1 MQRRDFLQGGA
12 LLALVS
18 SCSRHRAPSEADSL
32 SEVVR
37 RIASGEVSAADYLKH
52 YLLRIDA
59 LDRAGPELRAVI
71 ELHARRDRL
80 AHALPSGLLHG
91 APVLIKDNIE
101 TADGMLTTAGSLA
114 LVDAPPPKRDA
125 FIVRRL
131 REAGALIFGKTNLS
145 EWANI
150 RSRDST
156 SGWSARGGLTRH
168 PRKAGY
174 NASGSSSGSAVAVA
188 AGLCAAA
195 VGTETNGS
203 IVSPASA
210 CGIVGLKP
218 TLGSLSRGGI
228 IPISHWQDTAGP
240 MTRTVRDAALMMEVM
255 AAHDPGDPLSSVP
268 PTGAVTGY
276 SSLFHAEVLRGKRL
290 GVVRELCGGHPGV
303 LARFDHV
310 LKLLRQA
317 GAEVVENVELPNQ
330 RAAAGLAW
338 RALLTEFRADLNAYL
353 RQRGGRVGSLQ
364 ALIAFN
370 REHAA
375 EEMPWFGQDLFEE
388 AEKRGTPEALA
399 EAAESRALARRLA
412 GPEGIDAA
420 LQSHRLDALICPTND
435 PTERIDLR
443 KGDADVRVACTP
455 AAVAGYPHLTLPMG
469 AVDGLP
475 LGFSFFGSAWSDP
488 LLLAL
493 GDALEAR
500 LAA

>member
-1 MQRRDFLQGGA
+1 M
-12 LLALVS
+12 LAVVS
-18 SCSRHRAPSEADSL
+18 SCSRSRAVSEADPL
-32 SEVVR
+32 AQAVR
-37 RIASGEVSAADYLKH
+37 RIAAGEVSAADYLKH
-52 YLLRIDA
+52 YLSRIAA

-71 ELHARRDRL
+71 ELHSRRERL
-80 AHALPSGLLHG
+80 ADARPSGLLHG

-114 LVDAPPPKRDA
+114 LMDAPAPKRDA

-131 REAGALIFGKTNLS
+131 REAGALVFGKTNLS

-156 SGWSARGGLTRH
+156 SGWSARGGLTRN
-168 PRKAGY
+168 PRREGHS
-174 NASGSSSGSAVAVA
+174 ASGSSSGSAVAVA

-218 TLGSLSRGGI
+218 TLGSLSRSGI
-228 IPISHWQDTAGP
+228 IPISHWQDTPGP
-240 MTRTVRDAALMMEVM
+240 MTRTVRDAALMMDAM
-255 AAHDPGDPLSSVP
+255 AAHDPEDPLSSP
-268 PTGAVTGY
+268 PPPGAVTGH
-276 SSLFHAEVLRGKRL
+276 SSLFHADVLRGRRL
-290 GVVRELCGGHPGV
+290 GVVRGLCGSHPGV
-303 LARFDHV
+303 LSRFEHV
-310 LKLLRQA
+310 LNLLREA

-330 RAAAGLAW
+330 RAAGGLAW
-338 RALLTEFRADLNAYL
+338 RALLTEFRADLNDYL
-353 RQRGGRVGSLQ
+353 GKRGGRVDSLA

-370 REHAA
+370 RDHAA

-399 EAAESRALARRLA
+399 EAAESRGLACRLA

-420 LQSHRLDALICPTND
+420 LKSHRLDALICPTND
-435 PTERIDLR
+435 PAGKMDLK
-443 KGDADVRVACTP
+443 KGDAEVRVACTP

-469 AVDGLP
+469 DVEGLP
-475 LGFSFFGSAWSDP
+475 AGFSFFGTAWSDP

>member
-12 LLALVS
+12 LLPLFS
-18 SCSRHRAPSEADSL
+18 SCSRHRGLREVDSL

-37 RIASGEVSAADYLKH
+37 RIESGEVSAADYLNH

-59 LDRAGPELRAVI
+59 LNRAGPELRAVI
-71 ELHARRDRL
+71 ELHPQRHRL
-80 AHALPSGLLHG
+80 ADAPQSGPLHG

-101 TADGMLTTAGSLA
+101 TVDGMLTTAGSLA
-114 LVDAPPPKRDA
+114 LVDAPSPRRDA

-150 RSRDST
+150 RSRGSI

-168 PRKAGY
+168 PARPGY
-174 NASGSSSGSAVAVA
+174 SVSGSSSGSAAAVA
-188 AGLCAAA
+188 ANFCAAA

-218 TLGSLSRGGI
+218 TLGLLSRSGI
-228 IPISHWQDTAGP
+228 IPISQWQDTAGP
-240 MTRTVRDAALMMEVM
+240 MTRTVRDAALMMDVM
-255 AAHDPGDPLSSVP
+255 AAHDPVDPPSSAP
-268 PTGAVTGY
+268 PPSAVLGHL
-276 SSLFHAEVLRGKRL
+276 SLFHADVLRGKRL
-290 GVVRELCGGHPGV
+290 GVVRELCGSHPGA

-310 LKLLRQA
+310 LKLLREA

-330 RAAAGLAW
+330 QAAAGFAW
-338 RALLTEFRADLNAYL
+338 RALLTEFRAGLNTYL
-353 RQRGGRVGSLQ
+353 RQRGGRIGSLQ

-388 AEKRGTPEALA
+388 AEKRRTPEALA